1 MLNFFPN
8 YIPNKS
14 IICND
19 KGPLWLNNK
28 IKIVSEKKNDLLENY
43 MTNGGLDTDYVRLQ
57 KVGIKRVNFVR
68 SSKEKFYINLA
79 KRLNDLCTASKT
91 YWSIVKTFINGKD
104 SYYSIII
111 GQHNLVLKFKEK
123 ANILNY
129 FFVHQC

>member
-91 YWSIVKTFINGKD
+91 YWSIVKTSLTVKTP
-104 SYYSIII
+104 IIPSL
-111 GQHNLVLKFKEK
+111 LV
-123 ANILNY
+123 NITS
-129 FFVHQC
+129 F